1 MCAALS
7 TRILPA
13 ALALFFLSS
22 CSNRSRSEDAGDA
35 APLPSRKKNAAS
47 TPWIV
52 SGSFDFGWDPATG
65 KGSIR
70 QRFDSGDVAQIC
82 LHCGFPGY
90 TGGLVIGNYNGSGF
104 EWIPSI
110 PIRGYHS
117 LNIFCAQDESIW
129 DRSSNKEYTFGW
141 SENFGT
147 GEDGE
152 RLEYVSGAIEE
163 LVSER
168 VVLRSKN
175 RGGCYEVDKRLMWKQ
190 GATYVLIGTRVR
202 NICNEAVQFDF
213 WTGDDP
219 WIGKY
224 RSSEGDV
231 GYANGMLV
239 RFETKLESA
248 TFQFGGVYDLGN
260 IESGER
266 EGTFTGAANFI
277 MPRPTLNLGGHG
289 SLAAP
294 FAPNSTFP
302 QPDNV
307 YIANRFAH
315 ADAEIQPQKPLDNKS
330 MLALNLGWKS
340 VSLTPQETVSFGY
353 ALGMAQSTGTA
364 EVPLA
369 PEINAKEWTYLDG
382 WSGPLDLVRF
392 DSEMIELRVSERE
405 LDVVGTYVFANDG
418 PETQRFGVSYPL
430 PVDSMHPMPE
440 WIELDGGRLSSLGA
454 SGAWFPID
462 VPAHGTR
469 TFRIHYRQR
478 HLDRTATYIVTSA
491 ATWRLP
497 LRRAEFVVIYPKY
510 MNGVKVSYPADSV
523 KNVGAEMQYRFVEE
537 SFRPKKEVE
546 ITWK

>member
-1 MCAALS
+1 MCTALS
-7 TRILPA
+7 IRLTRV
-13 ALALFFLSS
+13 ALALLILSS
-22 CSNRSRSEDAGDA
+22 CSNRSRSENAGDT
-35 APLPSRKKNAAS
+35 APVPSRTENAAS

-52 SGSFDFGWDPATG
+52 SGPFDFGWDPATG
-65 KGSIR
+65 RGSIR

-82 LHCGFPGY
+82 LQCGFPGY

-104 EWIPSI
+104 EWIPSV

-163 LVSER
+163 LVAER

-175 RGGCYEVDKRLMWKQ
+175 RGGCYEVDKRLIWKQ
-190 GATYVLIGTRVR
+190 GATYVLIGTRVW
-202 NICNEAVQFDF
+202 NICNNAVQFDF

-224 RSSEGDV
+224 RSSEGDI

-239 RFETKLESA
+239 RFEAKLEST

-266 EGTFTGAANFI
+266 EGTFTGAANFM
-277 MPRPTLNLGGHG
+277 MPRPRLNMGGRG
-289 SLAAP
+289 SPEAP
-294 FAPNSTFP
+294 FASNSTFP

-315 ADAEIQPQKPLDNKS
+315 ADSEIRPQRPLDNKG
-330 MLALNLGWKS
+330 MLAINLGWKS
-340 VSLTPQETVSFGY
+340 VSLAPQETVSFGY

-369 PEINAKEWTYLDG
+369 PKINAKEWTYLDG

-392 DSEMIELRVSERE
+392 DSEMIELRLTETA
-405 LDVVGTYVFANDG
+405 LDVVGTYVFANNG

-440 WIELDGGRLSSLGA
+440 RIELDGRRLSSLSA

-478 HLDRTATYIVTSA
+478 HLNRAATYIVTSA
-491 ATWRLP
+491 ATWRHP
-497 LRRAEFVVIYPKY
+497 IRRAVFVVRYPKDFHD
-510 MNGVKVSYPADSV
+510 VTISYPADSV
-523 KNVGAEMQYRFVEE
+523 KNVGEEVEYRFGRDD
-537 SFRPKKEVE
+537 FRPAEDVVVR
-546 ITWK
+546 WR